1 MHYDGG
7 DDVTIPQ
14 LEEGIIQCRWVHLSD
29 LPKYRQLM
37 RVRVDYV
44 VDFWHKNLAYQ
55 PKS

>member
-7 DDVTIPQ
+7 DDETIPQ

-29 LPKYRQLM
+29 LPIYRQLM